1 MDFLGWAS
9 CGAGQ
14 WTLTW
19 DIAALGLLIAA
30 TITMLP
36 LETPLLLTL
45 LLVAN
50 SLAQRVRP
58 PRPPTLISSIQ
69 PKARFNAQQ
78 GAAMVIN
85 TSRKLD
91 GICWQ
96 VRQLYRDT
104 EVPGRFLLQ
113 AQGARAPVH
122 MVVAAT
128 DYQGFA
134 ILYLERA
141 KQLSVK
147 LYARSLPVSDSV
159 LSVFEQQV
167 KSANLT
173 EDQILYF
180 PKYGFCKAADQ
191 FHILDGEWAAGQLA
205 SGHSAGSFL
214 PLAESPVCCRSEG
227 ARPAGAVMGHLLPSS
242 FQGQWFVLGLASNT
256 YRREDRALLNTFSTT
271 FGLNQKGHFEVSNTM
286 TRGKRCN
293 TWSYVL
299 IPAAQPGHFTVDT
312 KGEADPGER
321 AGTGTFSEDVQVV
334 DGDYTVFAL
343 LLSIRRMGS
352 QTTIR
357 ISLLGRHWNLPR
369 WTLDRFTCLVKA
381 QGLTKDNIV
390 FPTAIGNAFTG
401 SGQWEME
408 SRQAGRGLP
417 EDPRL
422 MSPAPPPEQAG
433 SFSLPLVPFPPPPS
447 HLPVSPHVPPRP
459 TPLLSLM
466 ACPTVPHPAR

>member
-69 PKARFNAQQ
+69 PKARFNAQQFSGTWLLVGVGSACRFLQEQGHQAEATTLHVTPQ

-242 FQGQWFVLGLASNT
+242 AV
-256 YRREDRALLNTFSTT
+256 RRPRVPSELWATEEWLSGVWTFSAGTAT
-271 FGLNQKGHFEVSNTM
+271 LRENRGTQVGVGGYQEEPAAAQWALCPVGSPPAILPRVSVQLDSGEQGSRARGRGEAG
-286 TRGKRCN
+286 TRG
-293 TWSYVL
+293 
-299 IPAAQPGHFTVDT
+299 Q
-312 KGEADPGER
+312 
-321 AGTGTFSEDVQVV
+321 
-334 DGDYTVFAL
+334 
-343 LLSIRRMGS
+343 
-352 QTTIR
+352 
-357 ISLLGRHWNLPR
+357 
-369 WTLDRFTCLVKA
+369 
-381 QGLTKDNIV
+381 
-390 FPTAIGNAFTG
+390 
-401 SGQWEME
+401 
-408 SRQAGRGLP
+408 
-417 EDPRL
+417 
-422 MSPAPPPEQAG
+422 APPRR
-433 SFSLPLVPFPPPPS
+433 LPS
-447 HLPVSPHVPPRP
+447 SSMSQRP
-459 TPLLSLM
+459 QNRDPKSNHIT
-466 ACPTVPHPAR
+466 

>member
-1 MDFLGWAS
+1 MGPG
-9 CGAGQ
+9 CV
-14 WTLTW
+14 
-19 DIAALGLLIAA
+19 
-30 TITMLP
+30 
-36 LETPLLLTL
+36 LLLSLTL
-45 LLVAN
+45 PTVLQGQDPATPPQVAN
-50 SLAQRVRP
+50 FQS
-58 PRPPTLISSIQ
+58 
-69 PKARFNAQQ
+69 
-78 GAAMVIN
+78 
-85 TSRKLD
+85 
-91 GICWQ
+91 
-96 VRQLYRDT
+96 
-104 EVPGRFLLQ
+104 
-113 AQGARAPVH
+113 
-122 MVVAAT
+122 
-128 DYQGFA
+128 
-134 ILYLERA
+134 
-141 KQLSVK
+141 KQ
-147 LYARSLPVSDSV
+147 
-159 LSVFEQQV
+159 
-167 KSANLT
+167 
-173 EDQILYF
+173 
-180 PKYGFCKAADQ
+180 
-191 FHILDGEWAAGQLA
+191 
-205 SGHSAGSFL
+205 
-214 PLAESPVCCRSEG
+214 
-227 ARPAGAVMGHLLPSS
+227 

-422 MSPAPPPEQAG
+422 MSPAPPPEQAEQG
-433 SFSLPLVPFPPPPS
+433 SPAQPGPEPHNLASFVPGAEENGLDGPSSPSPVPGREESTPSKDGGSGRPAGQGRLACSRPPVPPLSGSTVSPRLLEMTFSTPALETEHSEGLELRGQQHQIPLLTFLTRHPGPFAVERLGGRAHLPALGSCLLVVQQGQLAQGSIEGRPPAPGSAGTQDGCPEARPRWSRWAQPLGLPTFRRVMFQLNRVGGPGTPPS
-447 HLPVSPHVPPRP
+447 PSHRELGAVSQRHIQA
-459 TPLLSLM
+459 LS
-466 ACPTVPHPAR
+466 

>member
-1 MDFLGWAS
+1 
-9 CGAGQ
+9 
-14 WTLTW
+14 
-19 DIAALGLLIAA
+19 
-30 TITMLP
+30 MLP

-69 PKARFNAQQ
+69 PKARFNAQQFSGTWLLVGVGSACRFLQEQGHQAEATTLHVTPQ

-141 KQLSVK
+141 RQLSVK

-242 FQGQWFVLGLASNT
+242 VSTRAALVKV
-256 YRREDRALLNTFSTT
+256 RALWFWRSLP
-271 FGLNQKGHFEVSNTM
+271 
-286 TRGKRCN
+286 C
-293 TWSYVL
+293 
-299 IPAAQPGHFTVDT
+299 
-312 KGEADPGER
+312 
-321 AGTGTFSEDVQVV
+321 
-334 DGDYTVFAL
+334 
-343 LLSIRRMGS
+343 LLSEATSPWELIKHHSGPLAPFSPHSHQRRRRLVPPSFENPLPSKVGLGS
-352 QTTIR
+352 FPEPL
-357 ISLLGRHWNLPR
+357 SSPALCWPLGRPLQQP
-369 WTLDRFTCLVKA
+369 VGPQGPA
-381 QGLTKDNIV
+381 QG
-390 FPTAIGNAFTG
+390 
-401 SGQWEME
+401 
-408 SRQAGRGLP
+408 GLP
-417 EDPRL
+417 
-422 MSPAPPPEQAG
+422 
-433 SFSLPLVPFPPPPS
+433 
-447 HLPVSPHVPPRP
+447 
-459 TPLLSLM
+459 
-466 ACPTVPHPAR
+466 

>member
-1 MDFLGWAS
+1 
-9 CGAGQ
+9 
-14 WTLTW
+14 
-19 DIAALGLLIAA
+19 
-30 TITMLP
+30 MLP

-134 ILYLERA
+134 VLYLERA
-141 KQLSVK
+141 RQLSVK

-191 FHILDGEWAAGQLA
+191 FHILD
-205 SGHSAGSFL
+205 
-214 PLAESPVCCRSEG
+214 
-227 ARPAGAVMGHLLPSS
+227 
-242 FQGQWFVLGLASNT
+242 
-256 YRREDRALLNTFSTT
+256 
-271 FGLNQKGHFEVSNTM
+271 EV
-286 TRGKRCN
+286 RG
-293 TWSYVL
+293 
-299 IPAAQPGHFTVDT
+299 
-312 KGEADPGER
+312 
-321 AGTGTFSEDVQVV
+321 
-334 DGDYTVFAL
+334 
-343 LLSIRRMGS
+343 
-352 QTTIR
+352 
-357 ISLLGRHWNLPR
+357 
-369 WTLDRFTCLVKA
+369 
-381 QGLTKDNIV
+381 QGLRE
-390 FPTAIGNAFTG
+390 P
-401 SGQWEME
+401 
-408 SRQAGRGLP
+408 
-417 EDPRL
+417 
-422 MSPAPPPEQAG
+422 
-433 SFSLPLVPFPPPPS
+433 
-447 HLPVSPHVPPRP
+447 
-459 TPLLSLM
+459 
-466 ACPTVPHPAR
+466 

>member
-1 MDFLGWAS
+1 MGPW
-9 CGAGQ
+9 CV
-14 WTLTW
+14 
-19 DIAALGLLIAA
+19 
-30 TITMLP
+30 
-36 LETPLLLTL
+36 LLLSLTL
-45 LLVAN
+45 PTVLQGQDPTTPPQVAN
-50 SLAQRVRP
+50 FQS
-58 PRPPTLISSIQ
+58 
-69 PKARFNAQQ
+69 
-78 GAAMVIN
+78 
-85 TSRKLD
+85 
-91 GICWQ
+91 
-96 VRQLYRDT
+96 
-104 EVPGRFLLQ
+104 
-113 AQGARAPVH
+113 
-122 MVVAAT
+122 
-128 DYQGFA
+128 
-134 ILYLERA
+134 
-141 KQLSVK
+141 KQ
-147 LYARSLPVSDSV
+147 
-159 LSVFEQQV
+159 
-167 KSANLT
+167 
-173 EDQILYF
+173 
-180 PKYGFCKAADQ
+180 
-191 FHILDGEWAAGQLA
+191 
-205 SGHSAGSFL
+205 
-214 PLAESPVCCRSEG
+214 
-227 ARPAGAVMGHLLPSS
+227 

-312 KGEADPGER
+312 KGEADPGGR

-422 MSPAPPPEQAG
+422 MSPAPTPEQAG
-433 SFSLPLVPFPPPPS
+433 PFSLPLVPFPPPPS
-447 HLPVSPHVPPRP
+447 HLPVSPHIPPRP

>member
-1 MDFLGWAS
+1 
-9 CGAGQ
+9 
-14 WTLTW
+14 
-19 DIAALGLLIAA
+19 
-30 TITMLP
+30 MLP

-141 KQLSVK
+141 RQLSVK

-242 FQGQWFVLGLASNT
+242 VSTRAALVKV
-256 YRREDRALLNTFSTT
+256 RALWFWRSLP
-271 FGLNQKGHFEVSNTM
+271 
-286 TRGKRCN
+286 C
-293 TWSYVL
+293 
-299 IPAAQPGHFTVDT
+299 
-312 KGEADPGER
+312 
-321 AGTGTFSEDVQVV
+321 
-334 DGDYTVFAL
+334 
-343 LLSIRRMGS
+343 LLSEATSPWELIKHHSGPLAPFSPHSHQRRRRLVPPSFENPLPSKVGLGS
-352 QTTIR
+352 FPEPL
-357 ISLLGRHWNLPR
+357 SSPALCWPLGRPLQQP
-369 WTLDRFTCLVKA
+369 VGPQGPA
-381 QGLTKDNIV
+381 QG
-390 FPTAIGNAFTG
+390 
-401 SGQWEME
+401 
-408 SRQAGRGLP
+408 GLP
-417 EDPRL
+417 
-422 MSPAPPPEQAG
+422 
-433 SFSLPLVPFPPPPS
+433 
-447 HLPVSPHVPPRP
+447 
-459 TPLLSLM
+459 
-466 ACPTVPHPAR
+466 

>member
-78 GAAMVIN
+78 FSGTWLLVGVGSACRFLQEQGHQAEATTLHVTPQGAAMVIN

-113 AQGARAPVH
+113 
-122 MVVAAT
+122 
-128 DYQGFA
+128 
-134 ILYLERA
+134 
-141 KQLSVK
+141 
-147 LYARSLPVSDSV
+147 ARSLPVSDSV

-242 FQGQWFVLGLASNT
+242 VSTRAALVKV
-256 YRREDRALLNTFSTT
+256 RALWFWRSLP
-271 FGLNQKGHFEVSNTM
+271 
-286 TRGKRCN
+286 C
-293 TWSYVL
+293 
-299 IPAAQPGHFTVDT
+299 
-312 KGEADPGER
+312 
-321 AGTGTFSEDVQVV
+321 
-334 DGDYTVFAL
+334 
-343 LLSIRRMGS
+343 LLSEATSPWELIKHHSGPLAPFSPHSHQRRRRLVPPSFEDPLPSKVGLGS
-352 QTTIR
+352 FLEPLGPDSPSVWPCSSCLPLPCAGLWAALSN
-357 ISLLGRHWNLPR
+357 SLLGTRALPR
-369 WTLDRFTCLVKA
+369 VDFPKE
-381 QGLTKDNIV
+381 GLLSG
-390 FPTAIGNAFTG
+390 PPTG
-401 SGQWEME
+401 S
-408 SRQAGRGLP
+408 
-417 EDPRL
+417 
-422 MSPAPPPEQAG
+422 
-433 SFSLPLVPFPPPPS
+433 
-447 HLPVSPHVPPRP
+447 
-459 TPLLSLM
+459 
-466 ACPTVPHPAR
+466 